1 MLTCPENHTL
11 LTSAGKVLTG
21 VVSQGN
27 NFIQFAEMVVVG
39 DIQNGNT
46 KTFSLTGF
54 SLPPKYFFEIDR
66 EWYTQ
71 SGARMFSLDSN
82 HPVPPPF
89 VLPFQSIEFYQAIH
103 QNHIF
108 IGEFA
113 PFGKVL
119 ALVSPGS
126 QYKIRYFDFP
136 EIPLEEVRVYEHN
149 RNFFVKT
156 RNALLFFYREGNS
169 IEWLINGKILAFG
182 ETFALYESNGETW
195 IADWNDAII
204 KQ

>member
-71 SGARMFSLDSN
+71 SGARIFSLDAN

-195 IADWNDAII
+195 IADWNDATI